1 MVVQVQLFCVISQE
15 LFGCSCCFQ
24 HSFTFTFVL
33 GGHSASQKP
42 VPDLPR
48 SRSQRFSLVLGQYRW
63 FWQPCDFKALCYLK
77 NLETNT
83 TLPSLYMESAAFT
96 WHRTTNNSLCR
107 CLFLLCA
114 WPFQYCS
121 LYQWCGV
128 TDRTTTVTA
137 VIDCDFSTHPS
148 VFTIAWFVDS
158 KQVVVLLC
166 HTTYSSLLKWLPIK
180 TYST

>member
-1 MVVQVQLFCVISQE
+1 MSVLEVLFRKYSVSCWTAAVKCHSVGWMMVVQVQLLSVISQE

-42 VPDLPR
+42 VPVLPR
-48 SRSQRFSLVLGQYRW
+48 SRSQRFSLVFGQYRW

-83 TLPSLYMESAAFT
+83 TLLSLYMESAALT
-96 WHRTTNNSLCR
+96 WHSSTNNSLCR

-114 WPFQYCS
+114 WPFQYCC

-128 TDRTTTVTA
+128 TDHTTTVTA
-137 VIDCDFSTHPS
+137 VTVCHWLISAHTPQPS
-148 VFTIAWFVDS
+148 
-158 KQVVVLLC
+158 L
-166 HTTYSSLLKWLPIK
+166 
-180 TYST
+180 